1 MNWSDVLASEV
12 QAMPSRRYGFS
23 LTRTV
28 RGCASCLLLVIVV
41 VLLLICL
48 LGFLTSQFI
57 KSAHSAPPTEQR
69 VLQLAP
75 RIASAARRNEPFGI
89 FYRETF
95 TVNVG
100 EGLVLLTS
108 LSNGRGALNTDDFA
122 QLDVTRPDGTTRS
135 WSRDF
140 RNTNHTEI
148 LSVPAQ
154 DVSALFLPG
163 QNQVTLTLRDLT
175 PFTYWSEP
183 YYLIFDA
190 PEPTVTSTI
199 TQTSTPSATVTTYIA
214 AQATIAAATR
224 TQTPSPTFVP
234 SPTATPIANPT
245 ASNNEPRTQSN
256 AFPSTE
262 FFVIGAVSIS
272 LVGLV
277 VIVLLSKRRV
287 QQPQPQLVGWLDLF
301 DRQTREAQRAI
312 SLANYTQGIAILLDP
327 LRVQPLTENS
337 FVAALR
343 PTENGAELVV
353 SAGQTVQS
361 NSQRGV
367 DEEKIVLRD
376 GEQVDISGRLTLDY
390 RNPLASSNP
399 SALPA
404 LGFNLE

>member
-1 MNWSDVLASEV
+1 MNWNDVLASEV
-12 QAMPSRRYGFS
+12 HTMPRRPYGFS
-23 LTRTV
+23 VRRSVRT
-28 RGCASCLLLVIVV
+28 CMSCLFLFALLVLLLV
-41 VLLLICL
+41 CW
-48 LGFLTSQFI
+48 LGYLSSQFI
-57 KSAHSAPPTEQR
+57 KAARSAPLAEQR

-75 RIASAARRNEPFGI
+75 RISPVPHRNEPFGI

-95 TVNVG
+95 TMRVG
-100 EGLVLLTS
+100 EGTVWLTS
-108 LSNGRGALNTDDFA
+108 LSNGRGSLKTDDFA

-199 TQTSTPSATVTTYIA
+199 TVTRTPSATVTTHIVL
-214 AQATIAAATR
+214 QVTNAAATR
-224 TQTPSPTFVP
+224 TQTPSPTFAP
-234 SPTATPIANPT
+234 SPPASPIANPP
-245 ASNNEPRTQSN
+245 ASNDEPRTQFN

-262 FFVIGAVSIS
+262 FFVIGAASIS
-272 LVGLV
+272 LFGLV

-287 QQPQPQLVGWLDLF
+287 QQPQPQLGGWLDLF
-301 DRQTREAQRAI
+301 DCQTREAQRAI
-312 SLANYTQGIAILLDP
+312 PLANYAQGIAILLDP

-343 PTENGAELVV
+343 PTEDGPELVV
-353 SAGQTVQS
+353 STGQTVQS
-361 NSQRGV
+361 NFQRGV
-367 DEEKIVLRD
+367 DQEKIVLRD
-376 GEQVDISGRLTLDY
+376 GEQVDISGRLTMDY
-390 RNPLASSNP
+390 RNPLASINP